1 MSLAGALLRF
11 SAGTVMGFVGAFAL
25 MPEVMWPGFYQYCFV
40 PVKTSVH
47 TLSFWWTYYKP
58 SAVRLRRMQEILEE
72 REALLK
78 PVYVPESPAEMRRK
92 VKFMSDINYEIRK
105 AETLASVQGVYKRE
119 REEIIYNLMRKHYP
133 ELFADGPEL
142 VKEELER
149 KRAELQGKVHARLPN
164 APVPKH
170 DGIV

>member
-1 MSLAGALLRF
+1 VARLLSVLLRACENF
-11 SAGTVMGFVGAFAL
+11 GAHPQLLVDVLQAL
-25 MPEVMWPGFYQYCFV
+25 SCETE
-40 PVKTSVH
+40 KN
-47 TLSFWWTYYKP
+47 
-58 SAVRLRRMQEILEE
+58 ARD

-170 DGIV
+170 SGIV

>member
-11 SAGTVMGFVGAFAL
+11 SAGTVVGFVGAFVL
-25 MPEVMWPGFYQYCFV
+25 MPEAMWPGFHQYCFL
-40 PVKTSVH
+40 PVRTSMH

-58 SAVRLRRMQEILEE
+58 SAMRERRMQEILEE
-72 REALLK
+72 RAGLLE

-92 VKFMSDINYEIRK
+92 VKFMSDVNYEIRK
-105 AETLASVQGVYKRE
+105 AETLATIQGIYKRE

-149 KRAELQGKVHARLPN
+149 KKAELQEKVRARLPN
-164 APVPKH
+164 APTPKH
-170 DGIV
+170 DGFV